1 MNRGKNRTKDS
12 LITLK
17 IIKIILIIL
26 IVTITLLYI
35 TCKPAYKVTIAG
47 ETIGLVTDKEIIT
60 QEINKYLNET
70 DENIAHREL
79 NVFPEYKLQLIQKN
93 IKTDEASVLS
103 TLKGNVSTTYRA
115 YSVNFNGEQKA
126 IIANEEQANNLINE
140 LKSDLNDEIEL
151 NFDIVEVYSDEFNVS
166 SEDSAKKSLNEVK
179 IEKVSE
185 YEKKKAEEL
194 AAKQKAEAEAKAAR
208 EKAEAERKTKEAAAI
223 TPNTWRLEIPKIGL
237 RGNIAEG
244 TDANVIEH
252 LIGHFPETVADNGN
266 VGLAAHNAGHSA
278 NYFSKIKNLG
288 AGDLIYY
295 IHGGVKKTYS
305 VVSKDIIS
313 VYDWSKLGAT
323 ADERITLITCV
334 DGDTEIR
341 LCVQAV
347 RVD

>member
-1 MNRGKNRTKDS
+1 MNRVKNRTKDDS
-12 LITLK
+12 KTLK

-35 TCKPAYKVTIAG
+35 TCKPAYKVIIAG
-47 ETIGLVTDKEIIT
+47 ETIGLVTNKEIIT
-60 QEINKYLNET
+60 QEINVYLSET
-70 DENIAHREL
+70 NENITHREL
-79 NVFPEYKLQLIQKN
+79 NVSPEYKFQLIRKD
-93 IKTDEASVLS
+93 IKTDETSVLS
-103 TLKGNVSTTYRA
+103 TVKDNITTTYKA

-126 IIANEEQANNLINE
+126 IIANQEEANNLINE
-140 LKSDLNDEIEL
+140 IKSDLNEEIEL

-166 SEDSAKKSLNEVK
+166 SEDSAKQSLNEVK

-185 YEKKKAEEL
+185 YEKKKAEEK
-194 AAKQKAEAEAKAAR
+194 AAK
-208 EKAEAERKTKEAAAI
+208 EKAEAERKAKEAAAI

-244 TDANVIEH
+244 TDANVLEH
-252 LIGHFPETVADNGN
+252 LIGHFSETVADGGN

-278 NYFSKIKNLG
+278 NYFARINSLG

-323 ADERITLITCV
+323 ADERVTLIACV
-334 DGDTEIR
+334 SGDTEIR

-347 RVD
+347 KVD